1 MIAGLGNPGLKYE
14 RTRHNVGFLVVDEL
28 ARRLRIEN
36 WKTKD
41 GARQAYDST
50 RKIVLAEPQTY
61 MNNSGVPL
69 RIIASWYRTPPEA
82 LLVIYDE
89 MDLPFG
95 RIRMKPFGGH
105 GGHNGMRS
113 IIATMTDRFPR
124 IRVGVGRPVLR
135 RAQDDNAAQNGN
147 AIDHVLSP
155 FSAEENAKLPE
166 IIDAAARGAELWL
179 NDSLEAAMQYVNN
192 LEIA

>member
-1 MIAGLGNPGLKYE
+1 MVAGLGNPGAKYE

-28 ARRLRIEN
+28 SRRLSIEN

-41 GARQAYDST
+41 AARQAYDSA
-50 RKIVLAEPQTY
+50 RRIVLVQPQSY

-69 RIIASWYRTPPEA
+69 RILASWYRTPPEA
-82 LLVIYDE
+82 LLVIYDD

-95 RIRMKPFGGH
+95 RVRMRPFGGH

-124 IRVGVGRPVLR
+124 IRVGVGRPEHES
-135 RAQDDNAAQNGN
+135 
-147 AIDHVLSP
+147 IEHVLSP
-155 FSAEENAKLPE
+155 FTAQESARLPDV
-166 IIDAAARGAELWL
+166 IDAAARGAQLWL
-179 NDSLEAAMQYVNN
+179 DEGIESAMQFLNN
-192 LEIA
+192 VEIA